1 MNCDAAKVEPVEAK
15 IELNWEFQPGSEA
28 CQDPTM
34 GGGQLHCIGLTT
46 RTIPPSLTQ
55 TPQRPLPGTPP
66 STLSPFNKNYH
77 CPLCPA
83 CRNDCKPLK
92 AVLSS
97 QGLGQLNCNALKRVD
112 TVGVVFMAPTRIH
125 QDIFIRNTQWW
136 LRSCSG
142 IYGARYL
149 LNVGEKS

>member
-34 GGGQLHCIGLTT
+34 GGGQLHCIGLTS
-46 RTIPPSLTQ
+46 RTIPPPPKHLSGPCQ
-55 TPQRPLPGTPP
+55 EHPPPLW
-66 STLSPFNKNYH
+66 
-77 CPLCPA
+77 
-83 CRNDCKPLK
+83 
-92 AVLSS
+92 VLSIRS
-97 QGLGQLNCNALKRVD
+97 TIVPSVLLVGMTASLLKLFCQAKVSD
-112 TVGVVFMAPTRIH
+112 NSTPMHSTRIH
-125 QDIFIRNTQWW
+125 QDIFISNTQWW

>member
-1 MNCDAAKVEPVEAK
+1 MGRSVR
-15 IELNWEFQPGSEA
+15 LMPGFKPGA
-28 CQDPTM
+28 LTM
-34 GGGQLHCIGLTT
+34 GGGQLYCIGLTM
-46 RTIPPSLTQ
+46 RTIPPPTQ

-97 QGLGQLNCNALKRVD
+97 QGLGQLNCNALKRVEE
-112 TVGVVFMAPTRIH
+112 VGVVFMAPNRIH
-125 QDIFIRNTQWW
+125 QDIFICNTQWW